1 MGMRECVRHG
11 WCFICFAASR
21 GIVLNV
27 VKDQE
32 AGAIMKSFCRFVS
45 MLSGWNCV
53 RPCVVF
59 HGRGNAKFHGKVW
72 GWLTF
77 EFDEGMADSL
87 KDWLG

>member
-32 AGAIMKSFCRFVS
+32 ASAIMKSFCRFVS
-45 MLSGWNCV
+45 MLSG
-53 RPCVVF
+53 
-59 HGRGNAKFHGKVW
+59 
-72 GWLTF
+72 
-77 EFDEGMADSL
+77 
-87 KDWLG
+87 